1 MENKLIALKVLLDQ
15 LGVPDS
21 IETID
26 DRKRVQK
33 AVYLGQLSGV
43 DLGYRFGWYVFGPY
57 SPALT
62 KDYYSL
68 AEAIASGDRSYVGK
82 EFSVGVLRRLQSIL
96 PLMMPPESVPLAQE
110 DWLELLSSL
119 HYLRH
124 ITRSSRE
131 EAFEQ
136 LRKSKPHL
144 FPYAQQAEQAL
155 TQGGQLAS
163 GQSHE
168 CISS

>member
-68 AEAIASGDRSYVGK
+68 AEAIASGDRSYVGR
-82 EFSVGVLRRLQSIL
+82 EFSVGV
-96 PLMMPPESVPLAQE
+96 A
-110 DWLELLSSL
+110 SSSPK
-119 HYLRH
+119 Y
-124 ITRSSRE
+124 S
-131 EAFEQ
+131 
-136 LRKSKPHL
+136 
-144 FPYAQQAEQAL
+144 AL
-155 TQGGQLAS
+155 DDAP
-163 GQSHE
+163 
-168 CISS
+168 